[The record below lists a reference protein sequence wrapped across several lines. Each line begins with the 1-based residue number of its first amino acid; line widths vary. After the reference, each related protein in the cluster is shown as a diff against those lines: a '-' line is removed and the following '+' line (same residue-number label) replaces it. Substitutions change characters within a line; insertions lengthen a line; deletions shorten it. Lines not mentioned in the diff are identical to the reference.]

1 MLKSK
6 RPFEQCSAEVASPE
20 SATTWTIRTSF
31 PEYVIAI
38 LTIVGSVL
46 FSVLTLIHIVI
57 AVLDTSTINFLSNQS
72 A

>member
-6 RPFEQCSAEVASPE
+6 RPFEQCSAEVASPG
-20 SATTWTIRTSF
+20 SATTWTMRTSF

-57 AVLDTSTINFLSNQS
+57 AVLDTSTINF
-72 A
+72 